1 MSDEIRKSSSMGEKI
16 KGIIPV
22 MLTAFDDHG
31 GIDWESQKRLTEWY
45 LERDS
50 ESLFAVCQ
58 SSEMLH
64 LDLHE
69 REALARFTVDVVAG
83 RVPVIASGHVGVTL
97 EEQITEL
104 TQIANT
110 GIDCLVFVTNRLDPD
125 NLGSEHLFKTVETLK
140 QELPTELRLGL
151 YECPVPYRRLLS
163 DDEITYFA
171 QDPRFVI
178 LKDVSCDLQTVRRR
192 LELTKNSSLMISNAN
207 AAIAFKAMKSGA
219 SGFCGVFNNF
229 HPDLYR
235 WIRDEGEINTD
246 LADELARF
254 LVLSATT
261 EGMGYPKLAKI
272 YHQRLGTIQSSF
284 SRAVPEDI
292 FEKHWALESILE
304 KIEEGT
310 EYYRGKIQALR
321 NAQWQS

>member
-1 MSDEIRKSSSMGEKI
+1 MHMKI
-16 KGIIPV
+16 QGIIPV
-22 MLTAFDDHG
+22 MLTPFDECG
-31 GIDWESQKRLTEWY
+31 NIDWDSQKRLIEWY
-45 LERDS
+45 LKQGCQ
-50 ESLFAVCQ
+50 SLFAVCQ
-58 SSEMLH
+58 SSEMLQ
-64 LDLHE
+64 LDLSE
-69 REALARFTVDVVAG
+69 REQLARFTVEVVDG
-83 RVPVIASGHVGVTL
+83 RVPVIASGHVGATL
-97 EEQITEL
+97 AEQITEL

>member
-304 KIEEGT
+304 TIEEGT

>member
-310 EYYRGKIQALR
+310 EYYRGKIQVLR

>member
-1 MSDEIRKSSSMGEKI
+1 MTNKI

-45 LERDS
+45 LERGS

-58 SSEMLH
+58 SSEMLY
-64 LDLHE
+64 LDLSE
-69 REALARFTVDVVAG
+69 REALARFTVEVVDG
-83 RVPVIASGHVGVTL
+83 RLPVIASGHVGVTL

-104 TQIANT
+104 AKIAAT

-125 NLGSEHLFKTVETLK
+125 NLGSEFLFKTVETLK
-140 QELPTELRLGL
+140 QELPPDLRLGL
-151 YECPVPYRRLLS
+151 YECPAPYRRLLS
-163 DDEITYFA
+163 DGEIAYFA

-178 LKDVSCDLQTVRRR
+178 LKDVSCDIQTVRRR
-192 LELTKNSSLMISNAN
+192 LELTKNSSLVISNAN
-207 AAIAFKAMKSGA
+207 AAIAFEAMKSGA

-235 WIRDEGEINTD
+235 WLEDEGEIHTE
-246 LADELARF
+246 LANELARF
-254 LVLSATT
+254 LVLSAAT
-261 EGMGYPKLAKI
+261 EGMGYPKLAKA

-284 SRAVPEDI
+284 SRAVLEDI
-292 FEKHWALESILE
+292 FEKHWALEPILE

-310 EYYRGKIQALR
+310 EFYRGKIQALR
-321 NAQWQS
+321 DAPWQS

>member
-1 MSDEIRKSSSMGEKI
+1 MTIKI

-45 LERDS
+45 LERGS

-58 SSEMLH
+58 SSEMLY
-64 LDLHE
+64 LDLSE
-69 REALARFTVDVVAG
+69 REALARFTVEVVDG
-83 RVPVIASGHVGVTL
+83 RLPVIASGHVGVTL

-104 TQIANT
+104 TKIAAT
-110 GIDCLVFVTNRLDPD
+110 GIDCVVFVTNRLDPD
-125 NLGSEHLFKTVETLK
+125 NLGSEFLFKTFETLK
-140 QELPTELRLGL
+140 QELPPDLRLGL
-151 YECPVPYRRLLS
+151 YECPAPHRRLLS

-178 LKDVSCDLQTVRRR
+178 LKDVSCDIQTVRRR
-192 LELTKNSSLMISNAN
+192 LELTKHSSLVISNAN
-207 AAIAFKAMKSGA
+207 AAIAFEAMKSGA

-235 WIRDEGEINTD
+235 WLQDEGEIHT
-246 LADELARF
+246 ELANELDRF
-254 LVLSATT
+254 LVLSAAT
-261 EGMGYPKLAKI
+261 EGMGYPKLVKA
-272 YHQRLGTIQSSF
+272 YHQRMGTIQSSF

-310 EYYRGKIQALR
+310 EFHRGKIQALR
-321 NAQWQS
+321 DAQWQS

>member
-69 REALARFTVDVVAG
+69 REALARFTVDVVDG

>member
-110 GIDCLVFVTNRLDPD
+110 GIDCLIFVTNRLDPD

>member
-1 MSDEIRKSSSMGEKI
+1 MTNKI

-45 LERDS
+45 LERGS

-58 SSEMLH
+58 SSEMLY
-64 LDLHE
+64 LDLSE
-69 REALARFTVDVVAG
+69 REALARFTVEVVDG
-83 RVPVIASGHVGVTL
+83 RLPVIASGHVGVTL

-104 TQIANT
+104 AKIAAT

-125 NLGSEHLFKTVETLK
+125 NLGSEFLFKTVETLK
-140 QELPTELRLGL
+140 QELPPDLRLGL
-151 YECPVPYRRLLS
+151 YECPAPYRRLLS
-163 DDEITYFA
+163 DGEIAYFA

-178 LKDVSCDLQTVRRR
+178 LKDVSCDIQTVRRR
-192 LELTKNSSLMISNAN
+192 LELTKNSSLVISNAN
-207 AAIAFKAMKSGA
+207 AAIAFEAMKSGA

-235 WIRDEGEINTD
+235 WLEDEGEIHTE
-246 LADELARF
+246 LANELARF
-254 LVLSATT
+254 LVLSAAT
-261 EGMGYPKLAKI
+261 EGMGYPKLAKA

-284 SRAVPEDI
+284 SRAVLEDI
-292 FEKHWALESILE
+292 FEKHWALEPILE

-310 EYYRGKIQALR
+310 EFYREKIQTLR
-321 NAQWQS
+321 DAQWRS

>member
-1 MSDEIRKSSSMGEKI
+1 MGEKI

-69 REALARFTVDVVAG
+69 REALARFTVDVVDG

>member
-31 GIDWESQKRLTEWY
+31 GIDWDSQKRLTEWY

-69 REALARFTVDVVAG
+69 REALARFTVDVVDG

-321 NAQWQS
+321 AAQWQS

>member
-1 MSDEIRKSSSMGEKI
+1 MTNTI

-45 LERDS
+45 LKKGS
-50 ESLFAVCQ
+50 ESLFTVCQ
-58 SSEMLH
+58 SSEMLY
-64 LDLHE
+64 LDLGE
-69 REALARFTVDVVAG
+69 RAALARFTVDVVDG
-83 RVPVIASGHVGVTL
+83 RVPVIASGHVGVTI
-97 EEQITEL
+97 EEQIIEL
-104 TQIANT
+104 TKIATT

-125 NLGSEHLFKTVETLK
+125 NLGSEHLFKTIETLK
-140 QELPTELRLGL
+140 KELPTDLPLGL
-151 YECPVPYRRLLS
+151 YECPAPYRRLLS
-163 DDEITYFA
+163 DDEIVYFA

-178 LKDVSCDLQTVRRR
+178 LKDVSCDIKTVRRR
-192 LELTKNSSLMISNAN
+192 LELTKNSSLVISNAN
-207 AAIAFKAMKSGA
+207 AAIAFEAIKSGA

-235 WIRDEGEINTD
+235 WLQDEGEIHTE

-254 LVLSATT
+254 LVLSAAT
-261 EGMGYPKLAKI
+261 EGMGYPKLAKA
-272 YHQRLGTIQSSF
+272 YHQRLGTILSSF

-292 FEKHWALESILE
+292 FEKHWALKSILE

-321 NAQWQS
+321 AAQWQS